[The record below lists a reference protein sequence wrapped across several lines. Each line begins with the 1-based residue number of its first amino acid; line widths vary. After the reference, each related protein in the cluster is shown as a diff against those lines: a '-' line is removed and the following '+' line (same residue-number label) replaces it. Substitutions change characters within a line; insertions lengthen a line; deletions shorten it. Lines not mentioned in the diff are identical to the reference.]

1 MREQSPDRISRARNA
16 ALTRW
21 SYEDPVAGTAA
32 ARQAFLDSFEAKVDP
47 EGKLPPAER
56 ARRAERLRRVHFSEM
71 AKKSA
76 AARRRKRDAA

>member
-1 MREQSPDRISRARNA
+1 MSTPDPERRARARNA

-21 SYEDPVAGTAA
+21 SYEDPVAGTAP
-32 ARQAFLDSFEAKVDP
+32 ARRAFLDTFERRVDP

-56 ARRAERLRRVHFSEM
+56 ARRAERLKRVHFSEM

-76 AARRRKRDAA
+76 EARRRKKAA